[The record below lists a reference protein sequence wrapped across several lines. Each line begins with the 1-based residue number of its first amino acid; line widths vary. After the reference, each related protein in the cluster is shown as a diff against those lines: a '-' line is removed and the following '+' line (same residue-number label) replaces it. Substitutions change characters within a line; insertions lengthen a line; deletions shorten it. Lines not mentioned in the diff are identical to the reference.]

1 MMHHSGTQH
10 KKEML
15 QQAIADDAEW
25 AEAADLF
32 AALLTS
38 AK

>member
-1 MMHHSGTQH
+1 MMSFWNAAQ
-10 KKEML
+10 KEML